1 MMTERRMMGYEK
13 VYCME
18 QPLLLEC
25 PPAQYARRFRE
36 HLREYYIRAVYRD
49 GVRICE
55 RAYPDI

>member
-1 MMTERRMMGYEK
+1 MGYEK

-25 PPAQYARRFRE
+25 PPAQYARRFHKHFRE
-36 HLREYYIRAVYRD
+36 RHIRTVNRD
-49 GVRICE
+49 SVRICE